1 MSTLRGR
8 TGPTRQASAVSWLT
22 ASWTLPLFCASVA
35 LTVLVQMGIFDE
47 PILVD
52 RAYFVYL
59 GQALLRGDPI
69 YTQTFVYYPPL
80 GPLLSA
86 ASMWVGQLFDV
97 PTHLAPR
104 FTSVLIGAACAGLM
118 FELCRGATRSL
129 WSALVGALALIGF
142 GALNSFILAT
152 LEPKLLLLFFTLLAS
167 VANPNCCCCSSR
179 CWPAGR
185 FRGGVGGSPGW
196 RREPL

>member
-1 MSTLRGR
+1 MIGSTRLS
-8 TGPTRQASAVSWLT
+8 SAVSWLT
-22 ASWTLPLFCASVA
+22 APWTLPLFSASVA
-35 LTVLVQMGIFDE
+35 LIVLAQAGILEE

-86 ASMWVGQLFDV
+86 ASMWVGQLLDV

-104 FTSVLIGAACAGLM
+104 FTSVWIGAASAGLM
-118 FELCRGATRSL
+118 FELCRGATRSP
-129 WSALVGALALIGF
+129 WSGWAGALALVGF
-142 GALNSFILAT
+142 GTLSSFILAT
-152 LEPKLLLLFFTLLAS
+152 
-167 VANPNCCCCSSR
+167 SR
-179 CWPAGR
+179 AQADRAAAGTA
-185 FRGGVGGSPGW
+185 
-196 RREPL
+196 RRR